1 MLSQTLWSTSAI
13 NIFFTMRSCIW
24 LLVLGVNLVVAEEN
38 SGRRAENVITSD
50 KQSFID
56 SLVSNMTVEDL
67 G

>member
-13 NIFFTMRSCIW
+13 NIVFTMRSCIW